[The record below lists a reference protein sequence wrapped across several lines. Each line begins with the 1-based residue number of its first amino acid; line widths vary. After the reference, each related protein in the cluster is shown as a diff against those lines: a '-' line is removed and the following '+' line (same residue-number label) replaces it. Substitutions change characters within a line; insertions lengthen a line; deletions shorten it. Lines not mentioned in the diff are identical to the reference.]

1 MGYDSLNAP
10 EANAEV
16 QSGKLGRLEKQLQQT
31 MKTIGN
37 LDERL
42 TSIESMVNA
51 ALLKQQ
57 DDILGLVADINVLK
71 GNKEYETAANKF
83 DMDAQVGQHP
93 DAPPVP
99 TPPVG

>member
-1 MGYDSLNAP
+1 MGYDSLAP
-10 EANAEV
+10 TEENL
-16 QSGKLGRLEKQLQQT
+16 QDKLAQVSRLQKQLQAC

-42 TSIESMVNA
+42 AQIEAMSNA

-57 DDILGLVADINVLK
+57 DDIAGLVADINLLK

-93 DAPPVP
+93 DAPPAP
-99 TPPVG
+99 APPVG

>member
-16 QSGKLGRLEKQLQQT
+16 QSGKLGSLEKQLQQT

-51 ALLKQQ
+51 SLLKQQ
-57 DDILGLVADINVLK
+57 DDIVGLVADINLLK
-71 GNKEYETAANKF
+71 GNREFEQAASKF
-83 DMDAQVGQHP
+83 DMEATAAQHP

>member
-57 DDILGLVADINVLK
+57 DDILGLVADINLLK
-71 GNKEYETAANKF
+71 GTKELESASNKF
-83 DMDAQVGQHP
+83 DMEGAPAPHP
-93 DAPPVP
+93 HDAPVP
-99 TPPVG
+99 PPVG

>member
-10 EANAEV
+10 EANADV

-31 MKTIGN
+31 MKTLGN

-42 TSIESMVNA
+42 ASIESMVNA

-57 DDILGLVADINVLK
+57 DDIVGLVNDVNILK
-71 GNKEYETAANKF
+71 GNKEYETAASKF

-93 DAPPVP
+93 DAPPAP

>member
-10 EANAEV
+10 KANADV
-16 QSGKLGRLEKQLQQT
+16 QSGKLGRIEKQLQQT

-42 TSIESMVNA
+42 TSLESMVHA

-57 DDILGLVADINVLK
+57 DDIVGLVADINILK
-71 GNKEYETAANKF
+71 GNKEYETASNKF
-83 DMDAQVGQHP
+83 DMDATAAQHP